1 MTIQRFLS
9 SVGVAVLAGVAFAA
23 QAATISISSRDPAGV
38 GFNDPTAVAPVGGN
52 PGTTL
57 GEQRFNVYRYV
68 ANIWEAAIQSP
79 VTITVSAGWEA
90 LTCTATSRDARQRRR
105 LEHLARLPGR
115 RARARGT
122 RRRSPTSWRE

>member
-1 MTIQRFLS
+1 MTTIQRFLS

-23 QAATISISSRDPAGV
+23 QAATIQITSRDPAGV
-38 GFNDPTAVAPVGGN
+38 GFNDPTPVAPVGGN

-57 GEQRFNVYRYV
+57 GEQRFNVYRHV

-79 VTITVSAGWEA
+79 VVITVSAGWEA
-90 LTCTATSRDARQRRR
+90 LSCTATSATLGSAGAWNTGTTSRAACR
-105 LEHLARLPGR
+105 APGI
-115 RARARGT
+115 